1 MKKLSNQLSFESLL
15 EDDVPL
21 KPHIVMWGDPRW
33 DSALIEMSTAPHVGI
48 DIEFW
53 ADADG
58 DPAMGDADSDGL
70 DADDDSDPLTP
81 DEEDPANTI
90 IRLVQ
95 VALPSGLC
103 IVADF
108 GGIADDRTARRR
120 RYGDEGA
127 VDVHVIDQVTVAVP
141 RYTPG
146 SFLAVL
152 RDLCESTT
160 RQKRLQN
167 AKGDALRLRHA
178 FGIRMRCIR
187 CTMLASQLY
196 WAGVRGLRH
205 GLGFLS
211 ERAVAASAPGVWAV
225 SKRLQQSEWRWHL
238 SNAQINYAAD
248 DALLMSPLWE
258 WLASRL
264 RAAGMTATA
273 MAEMNAIAPFVE
285 FEFHGMPVNPAMLE
299 DHLTLWRR
307 GREEAIK
314 PFLARYP
321 GVDPSRTQVVA
332 VAMTQ
337 DSCYGG
343 HKFYELDY
351 TKPRRNPVWIHG
363 ERFDFAFLSSKG
375 RYSEPSD
382 HSVSEAVLSRWSS
395 LPWVSALLDW
405 RSLGVVIKWMENVQ
419 RRVRS
424 DGRVRGEYAQI
435 AGGESR
441 AGDDSGLGAGMGRS
455 AARSPSLQQS
465 ANPQPKLSA
474 IIHAAARFSGKP
486 VSYSPRLPFVAH
498 DANAAAYL
506 RWASARLRGEAV
518 EPLAQRG
525 GVVAGWLGDDSDGS
539 EASPAAVSS
548 PPASA
553 PAKAA
558 WYDRLAVEWETN
570 PRGFGVADFS
580 QAHMRIAAQASQDPQ
595 LCEDFRLDRDAHLK
609 LAYDFGKATGRI
621 ELDVPIET
629 FFGWYSK
636 GHPKQPFVK
645 ELRQPAKTGNYT
657 KLNLGSVARLK
668 GAGDTAKPPVVLETS
683 AWQLISDAWLSRYST
698 LAQFQRH
705 VVDKA
710 NAYDVVIDGE
720 HYGIGWSLRT
730 GRRLYLRKHSDRF
743 SRGEPRYC
751 PDCGKTHG
759 RLTVKATD
767 AVAFTWLSTE
777 ADAIKWALGRILDEF
792 DAHDAYW
799 MARGLRPVGEIWD
812 AHMCSMAHD
821 ELDFT
826 ARKAKMVAAAGCVRK
841 WFNEGLRWSGV
852 VDIPVEG
859 GAAKDSDLVVACWA
873 DK

>member
-15 EDDVPL
+15 EEDVPL

-33 DSALIEMSTAPHVGI
+33 DAALVEMSTAPHVGI

-58 DPAMGDADSDGL
+58 DPAVAGDADGSDGL
-70 DADDDSDPLTP
+70 YTDDDPLLS

-103 IVADF
+103 VVADF
-108 GGIADDRTARRR
+108 GGIADDRTALRRR
-120 RYGDEGA
+120 FGDEGA
-127 VDVHVIDQVTVAVP
+127 VDAFYFDGVKTPVP

-178 FGIRMRCIR
+178 FGIRTRCIR

-211 ERAVAASAPGVWAV
+211 ERAVAAGAPGVWAV

-314 PFLARYP
+314 PFTARYP

-337 DSCYGG
+337 DGCYGG

-351 TKPRRNPVWIHG
+351 AKPRRNPVWIHG
-363 ERFDFAFLSSKG
+363 ERFDFAFLSATG

-518 EPLAQRG
+518 EPLAQRAPKT
-525 GVVAGWLGDDSDGS
+525 AGWLDDEGA
-539 EASPAAVSS
+539 ETAPVTILSS
-548 PPASA
+548 PSAA
-553 PAKAA
+553 PARAA

-609 LAYDFGKATGRI
+609 LAYDFGKATGQI

-799 MARGLRPVGEIWD
+799 MARGLRPVADVWD

-859 GAAKDSDLVVACWA
+859 GASKDSDLVVACWA